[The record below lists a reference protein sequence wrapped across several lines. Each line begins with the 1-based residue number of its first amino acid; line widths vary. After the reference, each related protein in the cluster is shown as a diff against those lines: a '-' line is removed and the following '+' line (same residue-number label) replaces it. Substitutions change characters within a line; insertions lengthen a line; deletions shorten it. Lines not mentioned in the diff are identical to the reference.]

1 MIWLGARTFVFPGS
15 HRMRG
20 AAKSVWR
27 GFTIIVATL
36 IAIVFFLVITG
47 VVGVPASIMA
57 LVLFVALAVMIF
69 HRRQLE
75 ETRQ

>member
-1 MIWLGARTFVFPGS
+1 MIWLGARTLVFSGS

-20 AAKSVWR
+20 AAKSLWR

-47 VVGVPASIMA
+47 VVGVPASIAA
-57 LVLFVALAVMIF
+57 LALFVILAILIF
-69 HRRQLE
+69 HRPQIG